1 MCSSHLHHI
10 AAIWS
15 DSINIHKMFIIFE
28 SSIVSGEHWMSLVEF
43 SRPTINMLGKIS
55 TYMSWNLS
63 KLECWMFYMDL
74 LRCHFVILCSTM
86 LCRKRKMYL
95 LCLLMQ
101 HFTPIERWLQNMY
114 YIKDENRLLYI
125 HSHTHTQV
133 FAVEMCVINK
143 FYAIMFF
150 CMHHDQNQFSR
161 TSCQRNKWMKFA

>member
-95 LCLLMQ
+95 LCSISPQLSADYRICITLKTKTDS
-101 HFTPIERWLQNMY
+101 FTFI
-114 YIKDENRLLYI
+114 
-125 HSHTHTQV
+125 HTHTHKYSQWK
-133 FAVEMCVINK
+133 CV
-143 FYAIMFF
+143 
-150 CMHHDQNQFSR
+150 
-161 TSCQRNKWMKFA
+161 